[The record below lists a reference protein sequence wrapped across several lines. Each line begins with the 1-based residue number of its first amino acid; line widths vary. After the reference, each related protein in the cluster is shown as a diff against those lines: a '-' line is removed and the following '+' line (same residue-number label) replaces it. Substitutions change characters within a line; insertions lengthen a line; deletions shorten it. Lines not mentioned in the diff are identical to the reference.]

1 MRCSLSAATVLLV
14 LTCNPV
20 GAEPIDVT
28 SGLVVFTD
36 EPGEF
41 LLVGRGFELRGAI
54 FPTTVSGTFWFDRCH
69 PDLTGGGC
77 LPGAPIDFG
86 TTTYGLGS
94 GDQGSGVIGGAV
106 HDELFYTGEWTFH
119 GPSVIAPSSF
129 DEAGL
134 VRDGPFAFDGSIFAY
149 PTESRTGMP
158 LFSAN
163 LRGGGT
169 ARVFFG
175 VNTFGVSGPRLI
187 AHDLHYMFETQPVP
201 EPSTLLLVGAGLG
214 AALSRCRRR
223 SHLSTGAGLEERA
236 GTATQSSS
244 DQSP

>member
-1 MRCSLSAATVLLV
+1 MRRSLSAAIVLLV
-14 LTCNPV
+14 LTCNPA

-36 EPGEF
+36 EPGDSF
-41 LLVGRGFELRGAI
+41 SSDAASSSGARYSPRRSAAPSGSTGVTRIYWRRVSPGCAYRLRHHD
-54 FPTTVSGTFWFDRCH
+54 VRH
-69 PDLTGGGC
+69 RQ
-77 LPGAPIDFG
+77 
-86 TTTYGLGS
+86 
-94 GDQGSGVIGGAV
+94 GDQGSGASGASCTRSCSTAANGRSMGRASL
-106 HDELFYTGEWTFH
+106 HLRRSTSR
-119 GPSVIAPSSF
+119 P
-129 DEAGL
+129 
-134 VRDGPFAFDGSIFAY
+134 RQDGPFAFEGSIFAY

-158 LFSAN
+158 LFSAS

-175 VNTFGVSGPRLI
+175 ANTFGVSGPRLI
-187 AHDLHYMFETQPVP
+187 LHDLHYVFETQPVP